1 MNTPKPYTDKGSIR
15 TFSEDTNEGDLVWHR
30 DHDDRLI
37 KVLEG
42 NDWQLQYDNELPFVM
57 EEGKTYLINKNVFH
71 RILKGNSN
79 LIIEITEK

>member
-42 NDWQLQYDNELPFVM
+42 NGWQLQYDNELPFVM
-57 EEGKTYLINKNVFH
+57 EQGKTYLINKNVFH

>member
-1 MNTPKPYTDKGSIR
+1 MPYSQTIDNGKLIR
-15 TFSEDTNEGDLVWHR
+15 EFSDNVEISDLVWHR
-30 DHDDRLI
+30 DKRDRSVKVI
-37 KVLEG
+37 KNNG
-42 NDWQLQYDNELPFVM
+42 WQLQYDNELPFVM